1 MTTQVWR
8 VVCEGGE
15 VKRPEVGDVGG
26 GECVAMTG
34 EDGDVH
40 VGDGSTPRAAVFD
53 LCRVAGWEAV
63 EIVAPGA
70 QTSEERLAQVTAL
83 LADRDAHR
91 ISADAAEADRDY
103 WREQMTAA
111 APCVDEIRRLT
122 RRVVRGGTGCA
133 LDPVLAVDTAIATL
147 DGMMVSIERI
157 ASVRDAARASHAAL
171 AAAVRCYLA
180 AVDEPTW
187 DERSLVAVDAARAA
201 LDAALAVAREIG
213 GTDAT

>member
-1 MTTQVWR
+1 VIAETWR

-91 ISADAAEADRDY
+91 TRADAAEADRDY

-133 LDPVLAVDTAIATL
+133 LDPTLAVDTAIATL
-147 DGMMVSIERI
+147 
-157 ASVRDAARASHAAL
+157 DAARASHAAL
-171 AAAVRCYLA
+171 AAAARCYLA

-187 DERSLVAVDAARAA
+187 DERSLVAVDAARTA
-201 LDAALAVAREIG
+201 LDAALAAAG
-213 GTDAT
+213 GGL